1 MPSNMFLFLSQVA
14 LQLYI
19 LFQKGTMDWTSF
31 ADVFVA
37 INIIKSLA
45 LFAFSLLS
53 FCRFLRL
60 GNDQSQLLELC
71 SLASVFHFSWRLF
84 MLVSRILALVLFASN
99 FKHFVFVVVGIHLLF
114 SYFLL
119 RQQQDNYFE
128 EGSVRDI
135 LLRCAFIC
143 INLFCFFPLEGERTR
158 NWGIPYYLVTF
169 IENSI
174 MVLLWYFLSDFEK
187 VFKMI
192 MLITEWGT
200 FLLGLV
206 SVLLYYGVF
215 HPSLKVRKNTERK
228 DGADVQQNTSSL
240 NIIQFHSSV

>member
-1 MPSNMFLFLSQVA
+1 
-14 LQLYI
+14 
-19 LFQKGTMDWTSF
+19 
-31 ADVFVA
+31 
-37 INIIKSLA
+37 
-45 LFAFSLLS
+45 
-53 FCRFLRL
+53 
-60 GNDQSQLLELC
+60 
-71 SLASVFHFSWRLF
+71 

-119 RQQQDNYFE
+119 RQQKDYYFE
-128 EGSVRDI
+128 GLVRDI

-143 INLFCFFPLEGERTR
+143 INLFCFFPLEGQRTR

-187 VFKMI
+187 VFKVI
-192 MLITEWGT
+192 ITEWGA

-206 SVLLYYGVF
+206 SMLLYYGVF
-215 HPSLKVRKNTERK
+215 HPSLKRNDKAERRSITFEK
-228 DGADVQQNTSSL
+228 ADVADAQNIVSFVQYES
-240 NIIQFHSSV
+240 NV

>member
-1 MPSNMFLFLSQVA
+1 MIKASCWS
-14 LQLYI
+14 
-19 LFQKGTMDWTSF
+19 
-31 ADVFVA
+31 FVA
-37 INIIKSLA
+37 W
-45 LFAFSLLS
+45 LLS
-53 FCRFLRL
+53 SISL
-60 GNDQSQLLELC
+60 G
-71 SLASVFHFSWRLF
+71 AY

-119 RQQQDNYFE
+119 RQQKDYYFE
-128 EGSVRDI
+128 GLVRDI

-228 DGADVQQNTSSL
+228 DGADAQQNTSSL

>member
-1 MPSNMFLFLSQVA
+1 
-14 LQLYI
+14 
-19 LFQKGTMDWTSF
+19 MDWTSF
-31 ADVFVA
+31 ADLLVA
-37 INIIKSLA
+37 INIVKSLA

-60 GNDQSQLLELC
+60 GNEKNQLLELL
-71 SLASVFHFSWRLF
+71 SLASLFHFSWRLF

-99 FKHFVFVVVGIHLLF
+99 FQQFVFVVVGVHLLF

-119 RQQQDNYFE
+119 SRQKNDYFRE
-128 EGSVRDI
+128 EGSLRDI

-143 INLFCFFPLEGERTR
+143 INVFCYFPLEGERTR
-158 NWGIPYYLVTF
+158 KWGIPYYLVTF

-174 MVLLWYFLSDFEK
+174 MVLLWYFLSDFDK

-192 MLITEWGT
+192 MLITEWGA

-206 SVLLYYGVF
+206 SVLLYYGIF
-215 HPSLKVRKNTERK
+215 HPSKVRKNKEKTSD
-228 DGADVQQNTSSL
+228 DGDAR
-240 NIIQFHSSV
+240 NIIHYSFVQFESNV

>member
-1 MPSNMFLFLSQVA
+1 
-14 LQLYI
+14 
-19 LFQKGTMDWTSF
+19 MDWTSF
-31 ADVFVA
+31 ADLLLA

-60 GNDQSQLLELC
+60 GNDQSQLLELF

-84 MLVSRILALVLFASN
+84 MLVSRVLALALFASN
-99 FKHFVFVVVGIHLLF
+99 FKHFVFVVVGIHFLF

-119 RQQQDNYFE
+119 RRQEDNYFK
-128 EGSVRDI
+128 EGSFRDI
-135 LLRCAFIC
+135 LFRCAFSC
-143 INLFCFFPLEGERTR
+143 INVFCFFPLEGKRTR
-158 NWGIPYYLVTF
+158 NWGIPYYLATF

-174 MVLLWYFLSDFEK
+174 MVLLWYFLSDFDK

-192 MLITEWGT
+192 MLIVEWGA

-215 HPSLKVRKNTERK
+215 HPSLKRKVLTNTVRT
-228 DGADVQQNTSSL
+228 GAEDLQPETISLHEMQLQNSPNENSL
-240 NIIQFHSSV
+240 TLFPLPVLKP

>member
-1 MPSNMFLFLSQVA
+1 
-14 LQLYI
+14 
-19 LFQKGTMDWTSF
+19 MDWTSF
-31 ADVFVA
+31 ADLLVA
-37 INIIKSLA
+37 INVVKSLA

-60 GNDQSQLLELC
+60 GNEDSKLLELF
-71 SLASVFHFSWRLF
+71 SLASLFHFSWRLF

-99 FKHFVFVVVGIHLLF
+99 FQQFVFVVVGVHLLF

-119 RQQQDNYFE
+119 RGQPDDYFE
-128 EGSVRDI
+128 EGSLRDI

-143 INLFCFFPLEGERTR
+143 INVFCFFPLEGERTR

-174 MVLLWYFLSDFEK
+174 MVLLWYFLSDFGK

-192 MLITEWGT
+192 MLITEWGA

-206 SVLLYYGVF
+206 SVLLYYSIF
-215 HPSLKVRKNTERK
+215 HPSIKSRKNTVRT
-228 DGADVQQNTSSL
+228 DAPDAQLQRTTLSL
-240 NIIQFHSSV
+240 NVMQLQSSV

>member
-1 MPSNMFLFLSQVA
+1 MLLCCVLLFQVA

-31 ADVFVA
+31 ADLLVA
-37 INIIKSLA
+37 INIIKSLT

-60 GNDQSQLLELC
+60 GNEQSQLLELF

-84 MLVSRILALVLFASN
+84 MLVSRVLALVLFASN

-119 RQQQDNYFE
+119 RGQEDNYFD
-128 EGSVRDI
+128 EGSLRDI
-135 LLRCAFIC
+135 LFRFAFSC
-143 INLFCFFPLEGERTR
+143 INVFCFFPLEGERTR

-174 MVLLWYFLSDFEK
+174 MVLLWYFLSDFDK
-187 VFKMI
+187 GFKMI
-192 MLITEWGT
+192 MLITEWGA

-215 HPSLKVRKNTERK
+215 HPSLKARKKKEK
-228 DGADVQQNTSSL
+228 ADVVDAQNISSA
-240 NIIQFHSSV
+240 QFESAV

>member
-1 MPSNMFLFLSQVA
+1 MIKASCWRFLA
-14 LQLYI
+14 
-19 LFQKGTMDWTSF
+19 W
-31 ADVFVA
+31 
-37 INIIKSLA
+37 
-45 LFAFSLLS
+45 LLS
-53 FCRFLRL
+53 SISL
-60 GNDQSQLLELC
+60 G
-71 SLASVFHFSWRLF
+71 AY

-119 RQQQDNYFE
+119 RQQKDYYFE

-187 VFKMI
+187 VFKVI
-192 MLITEWGT
+192 IIITEWGA

-206 SVLLYYGVF
+206 SMLLYYGVF
-215 HPSLKVRKNTERK
+215 HPSLKRNDKAERRSITFEK
-228 DGADVQQNTSSL
+228 ADVADAQNIVSFVQYES
-240 NIIQFHSSV
+240 NV

>member
-1 MPSNMFLFLSQVA
+1 
-14 LQLYI
+14 
-19 LFQKGTMDWTSF
+19 MDWTSF

-37 INIIKSLA
+37 INIMKSLA

-60 GNDQSQLLELC
+60 GNEESELLELF
-71 SLASVFHFSWRLF
+71 SFASVFHFSWRLF
-84 MLVSRILALVLFASN
+84 MLVSRILALVLFASS

-119 RQQQDNYFE
+119 RGQPNDYFDDK
-128 EGSVRDI
+128 GSLRDI

-143 INLFCFFPLEGERTR
+143 INVFCFFPLAGTRTR

-174 MVLLWYFLSDFEK
+174 MVLLWNFLSDFDK
-187 VFKMI
+187 VFRMI

-215 HPSLKVRKNTERK
+215 HPSLKVRKNMVR
-228 DGADVQQNTSSL
+228 ADEADAQQTTYSL
-240 NIIQFHSSV
+240 NIMQLKSSV